1 MKKDTILRN
10 TCVLVLLT
18 LILGT
23 ILGFVQHITAEPI
36 AVQEQLKKEQAN
48 KAVFADAESFEN
60 IDLEATGLSAN
71 IADAI
76 AQAGLDSQ
84 SVSEVNAAK
93 DASGNLLGYVIT
105 VATKG
110 YGGDIDFVT
119 GITTDGTMNG
129 ISYLEITE
137 TAGLGMRATSDE
149 FKGQFA
155 GKQVQEF
162 TLTKTGA
169 TADDQIDALSGATVT
184 STAMMRGANAALAAF
199 RVLTE
204 EGGV

>member
-1 MKKDTILRN
+1 M
-10 TCVLVLLT
+10 
-18 LILGT
+18 
-23 ILGFVQHITAEPI
+23 
-36 AVQEQLKKEQAN
+36 
-48 KAVFADAESFEN
+48 
-60 IDLEATGLSAN
+60 
-71 IADAI
+71 
-76 AQAGLDSQ
+76 
-84 SVSEVNAAK
+84 NAAK